1 MCPKDSFPLPC
12 IDQIVNLTL
21 RWKMLSFMDAFSG
34 YNQIIMYPP
43 DSKKIVVII
52 LLKVYCY
59 KVMLFG
65 LKNVGTTYQQLMNK
79 IFQPILGKTIE
90 VCLDDILIKRQ
101 SQVKHL
107 CDLHKVF
114 NLLRQFGMK
123 LNPAKCA
130 FMVST
135 SKFLGFFV
143 IENRIEVYSTQVRVV
158 QELPSPHSKKEFQH
172 LVVRLATLARFI
184 SRYIDQLKPFFEA
197 IQNAK
202 SFSWIEKCETIFQ
215 AIKRY
220 LTMPPISRNPQ
231 PTNILCVHGHS

>member
-1 MCPKDSFPLPC
+1 
-12 IDQIVNLTL
+12 
-21 RWKMLSFMDAFSG
+21 MDAFSG

-90 VCLDDILIKRQ
+90 VCIDDILIKRQ

-114 NLLRQFGMK
+114 NLLR
-123 LNPAKCA
+123 
-130 FMVST
+130 
-135 SKFLGFFV
+135 
-143 IENRIEVYSTQVRVV
+143 
-158 QELPSPHSKKEFQH
+158 
-172 LVVRLATLARFI
+172 
-184 SRYIDQLKPFFEA
+184 
-197 IQNAK
+197 
-202 SFSWIEKCETIFQ
+202 
-215 AIKRY
+215 
-220 LTMPPISRNPQ
+220 
-231 PTNILCVHGHS
+231 